1 MKVIL
6 LVIAILVLP
15 ITLSSNNSY
24 SNYAI
29 IKAYRWDKMYNALCV
44 IESNNNTRA
53 VNHVSNAV
61 GIIQIRP
68 IYIKE
73 VNRIQQRVK
82 YTLKDRFIAKKC
94 REMFDI
100 FQNYYNFEHSI
111 NKAIILHISGHR
123 NFINNN
129 IPYWYLNRVKSEMNN
144 NK

>member
-29 IKAYRWDKMYNALCV
+29 IKACRWEQMYQALCI
-44 IESNNNTRA
+44 IESNNDTKA
-53 VNHVSNAV
+53 INHSRNAV
-61 GIIQIRP
+61 GILQIRP

-73 VNRIQQRVK
+73 INRIQKKVK
-82 YTLKDRFIAKKC
+82 YTLKDRFIPKKC

-100 FQNYYNFEHSI
+100 FQNYYNFEHNI
-111 NKAIILHISGHR
+111 NKAIVLHISGHR
-123 NFINNN
+123 NFLNNN
-129 IPYWYLNRVKSEMNN
+129 IPYWYLNKVKAEMN
-144 NK
+144 K